1 MAQSLIAKMFDREV
15 YATEA
20 GAEKTAKYVLYSTN
34 QTRYVQVSVD
44 FTAEEVSYTSSAIA
58 VTDAQYLS
66 MGNTYKN
73 FDDIAQALTRL
84 ATLAETEGTAPI
96 TYSCKVYKNYIDTY
110 VVYLYN
116 GTNWVVKQSVMPVSE
131 ELNYALNES
140 DITQSY
146 WWADPAIKITLGDD
160 DYGIFTETSKYGNFD
175 LRGSI
180 APGTD
185 RGKLVE
191 MIGEMLDTNH
201 GAVEN
206 QQYLAT
212 YANYDGSNGSKT
224 IRIIKNGGVWS
235 EYTD

>member
-1 MAQSLIAKMFDREV
+1 M
-15 YATEA
+15 
-20 GAEKTAKYVLYSTN
+20 
-34 QTRYVQVSVD
+34 
-44 FTAEEVSYTSSAIA
+44 
-58 VTDAQYLS
+58 
-66 MGNTYKN
+66 
-73 FDDIAQALTRL
+73 
-84 ATLAETEGTAPI
+84 
-96 TYSCKVYKNYIDTY
+96 
-110 VVYLYN
+110 YLYN
-116 GTNWVVKQSVMPVSE
+116 GPTWVVKQSVMPVSE

-146 WWADPAIKITLGDD
+146 WWADPAIKITLGGD

-191 MIGEMLDTNH
+191 MTGEMLDTNH

-206 QQYLAT
+206 QQYLVT